1 MQEAVISVLAGDL
14 FRKTPL
20 ILPLTLF
27 KGVYYAMFAKHFAN
41 SWRGYLRRRHDA
53 RSVSN
58 GGTTPQDEATP
69 SA

>member
-1 MQEAVISVLAGDL
+1 MQEAVISVLAGNL

-20 ILPLTLF
+20 ILPLMLF

-41 SWRGYLRRRHDA
+41 IWRGYLRRRRDA
-53 RSVSN
+53 RSVFN